1 MNTVLLVNGL
11 VGGIVFGAVYALI
24 GASLNV
30 LCGVLRIINFAH
42 GEFILAGGF
51 LAYVLLNAFGL
62 NPLLALPVA
71 AAAFFAAGY
80 LLYFLLIPRLAR
92 SDEPET
98 SSFLMMFGV
107 SLMMVSTF
115 IWIFEADVRPV
126 NFSFDPINVVLFTIE
141 DAYGE
146 GRDGRVLVPT
156 ARLVALAVNAA
167 IIAAMTWFLYRTL
180 PGKAMRAAIMNRE
193 AVQIVGID
201 IHRLSAS
208 AFGLA
213 AALAAVTG
221 VLLTLVVPSI
231 DPNGGADLTLIG
243 FIVIVLGGLGHPVG
257 ALAAGILFGV
267 VEQVSNV
274 LLPQAAAQ
282 MLGFMILIAV
292 IFVRPEGLFGRV
304 RSR

>member
-62 NPLLALPVA
+62 NPLLALPIA

-156 ARLVALAVNAA
+156 ARLVALAVNAV

-180 PGKAMRAAIMNRE
+180 AGKAMRAAIMNRE

-292 IFVRPEGLFGRV
+292 IFVRPEGLFGKV

>member
-62 NPLLALPVA
+62 NPLLALPIA

-156 ARLVALAVNAA
+156 ARLVALARVLAPMIAGADARLSYAEAA
-167 IIAAMTWFLYRTL
+167 
-180 PGKAMRAAIMNRE
+180 
-193 AVQIVGID
+193 
-201 IHRLSAS
+201 HRLGISESNARVA
-208 AFGLA
+208 AFLA
-213 AALAAVTG
+213 P
-221 VLLTLVVPSI
+221 LVDGP
-231 DPNGGADLTLIG
+231 
-243 FIVIVLGGLGHPVG
+243 
-257 ALAAGILFGV
+257 
-267 VEQVSNV
+267 
-274 LLPQAAAQ
+274 
-282 MLGFMILIAV
+282 
-292 IFVRPEGLFGRV
+292 
-304 RSR
+304 

>member
-1 MNTVLLVNGL
+1 MNTVLLINGL
-11 VGGIVFGAVYALI
+11 VGGIVFGCVYALI

-42 GEFILAGGF
+42 GEFILVGGF
-51 LAYVLLNAFGL
+51 LAYVLLNAFGW
-62 NPLLALPVA
+62 NPLLSLPVA
-71 AAAFFAAGY
+71 AVVFFAAGY
-80 LLYFLLIPRLAR
+80 GLYYLLIPRLAR

-107 SLMMVSTF
+107 SLMIVSALT
-115 IWIFEADVRPV
+115 WIFEADIRPV
-126 NFSFDPINVVLFTIE
+126 NFSFDPVNVTLFTVQ

-146 GRDGRVLVPT
+146 GRHGRVLVPT
-156 ARLVALAVNAA
+156 ARLVALAINAF
-167 IIAAMTWFLYRTL
+167 IIIAMTWFLYRTL
-180 PGKAMRAAIMNRE
+180 PGKAIRAAIMNRE

-274 LLPQAAAQ
+274 LMPQAAAQ
-282 MLGFMILIAV
+282 MLGFVILVAV
-292 IFVRPEGLFGRV
+292 VFVRPQGLFGHE
-304 RSR
+304 RSQ

>member
-1 MNTVLLVNGL
+1 MNTTLLINGL
-11 VGGIVFGAVYALI
+11 VGGIVFGGIYALI

-30 LCGVLRIINFAH
+30 LYGVLRIVNFAH
-42 GEFILAGGF
+42 GEFILVGGF
-51 LAYVLLNAFGL
+51 LAYALLSAFEL
-62 NPLLALPVA
+62 TPLYAMPIA
-71 AAAFFAAGY
+71 AVVFFFVGY
-80 LLYFLLIPRLAR
+80 GLYFLLIPRLAR

-107 SLMMVSTF
+107 SLMIVSGLT
-115 IWIFEADVRPV
+115 WIFEADIRPV
-126 NFSFDPINVVLFTIE
+126 NFSFEPVNVTLLTIE
-141 DAYGE
+141 NAYGE
-146 GRDGRVLVPT
+146 GRHGRVLVPT
-156 ARLVALAVNAA
+156 ARLVALGLNAL
-167 IIAAMTWFLYRTL
+167 IIIAMTWFLYRTL

-201 IHRLSAS
+201 IHQLSAC

-213 AALAAVTG
+213 TALAAVTG

-243 FIVIVLGGLGHPVG
+243 FIIIVLGGLGHPVG

-274 LLPQAAAQ
+274 LMPQAAAQ
-282 MLGFMILIAV
+282 MLGFIILITV
-292 IFVRPEGLFGRV
+292 IFIRPEGLFGRRV
-304 RSR
+304 GR

>member
-11 VGGIVFGAVYALI
+11 IGGIVFGCVYALI

-30 LCGVLRIINFAH
+30 LCGVLRIVNFAH

-51 LAYVLLNAFGL
+51 LTYALLMGFGW
-62 NPLLALPVA
+62 NPLLSLPVA
-71 AAAFFAAGY
+71 AALFFVIGY
-80 LLYFLLIPRLAR
+80 GLYFLLIPRLAR
-92 SDEPET
+92 SDDPET

-107 SLMMVSTF
+107 SLMIVSSLT
-115 IWIFEADVRPV
+115 WIFEADIRPV
-126 NFSFDPINVVLFTIE
+126 NFSFEPINIVLFTIE
-141 DAYGE
+141 DAFGE
-146 GRDGRVLVPT
+146 GRHGRVLLPT
-156 ARLVALAVNAA
+156 ARLVALVINAV
-167 IIAAMTWFLYRTL
+167 IIIAMTWFLYRTL
-180 PGKAMRAAIMNRE
+180 AGKAMRAAIMNRD

-213 AALAAVTG
+213 AALAAITG

-274 LLPQAAAQ
+274 LMPQAAAQ
-282 MLGFMILIAV
+282 MLGFVILIAV
-292 IFVRPEGLFGRV
+292 IFVRPQGIFGKV